1 MMKLQSISSEF
12 QRRPTRIAAGNSIC
26 DTTNNNNNSNKS
38 RLATSS
44 NNASRLRCSTITKVP
59 PANKSHL
66 KQQIESNIQIS
77 SNSTQNQQQ
86 QQQNESNQSKFL
98 SKLAKPTTIRAR
110 PTSLALKSPRD
121 QQINRKTPTKV
132 SILPKFQSK
141 HDTNSSSY
149 GENCHNKTSS
159 RVNSSSELT
168 PNNKNLSLS
177 SKTQSIIKRKTTI
190 LRQG

>member
-1 MMKLQSISSEF
+1 MMKLQSISNEY
-12 QRRPTRIAAGNSIC
+12 QRRPTRIVAGNSIC
-26 DTTNNNNNSNKS
+26 DTINNNNKS

-59 PANKSHL
+59 PANKSRL
-66 KQQIESNIQIS
+66 KQQIESSIQTH
-77 SNSTQNQQQ
+77 SNSTQNQQLHL
-86 QQQNESNQSKFL
+86 QNESNQTKFL

-121 QQINRKTPTKV
+121 QQINRKIQTKV
-132 SILPKFQSK
+132 SILPKFQPK
-141 HDTNSSSY
+141 HVTNISSY

-159 RVNSSSELT
+159 RLNSSSESIPT
-168 PNNKNLSLS
+168 NKNLSLN
-177 SKTQSIIKRKTTI
+177 SKTQNIIKRKTTI